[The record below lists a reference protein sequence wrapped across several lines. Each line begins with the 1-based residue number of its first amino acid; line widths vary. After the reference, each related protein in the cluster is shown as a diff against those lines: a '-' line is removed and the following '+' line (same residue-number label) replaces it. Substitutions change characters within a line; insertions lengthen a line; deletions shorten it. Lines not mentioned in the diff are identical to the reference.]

1 MCDSDEEADLTG
13 LADAVSSDDEE
24 VEKHQD
30 ELERL
35 TGRGRFAA
43 ELEVR
48 LLRLC
53 GADDLAP

>member
-1 MCDSDEEADLTG
+1 MSDSDEEADLTG

-24 VEKHQD
+24 VEKDQD

-48 LLRLC
+48 LLR
-53 GADDLAP
+53 